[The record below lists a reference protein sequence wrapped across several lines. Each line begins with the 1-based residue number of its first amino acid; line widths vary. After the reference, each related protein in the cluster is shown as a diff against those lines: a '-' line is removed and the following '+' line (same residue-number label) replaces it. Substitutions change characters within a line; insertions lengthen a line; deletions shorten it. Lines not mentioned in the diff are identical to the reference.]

1 MTVWVCFGNKY
12 TALQIKKG
20 VTQLRAEI
28 RKLGLKYFSCP
39 VNCIAG
45 RIMKIS
51 QNIALVT
58 SKIAIY
64 FFHFQTL
71 HLTLI
76 LELPLSIFALRENI
90 NWSYNT
96 RKG

>member
-1 MTVWVCFGNKY
+1 M
-12 TALQIKKG
+12 
-20 VTQLRAEI
+20 

-64 FFHFQTL
+64 FFPFSNFTFDPYFGVTSVYL
-71 HLTLI
+71 CI
-76 LELPLSIFALRENI
+76 EREYQLVIQHKKGVTQI
-90 NWSYNT
+90 NSSFCI
-96 RKG
+96 